1 MAQRRREFGGIGV
14 TKGDTLRRV
23 ARHLSSQSGRVVEL
37 ADTKVLKTFGLIS
50 VRVQVP
56 SLPPMTQ

>member
-23 ARHLSSQSGRVVEL
+23 ARHLSSQFGRVVEL
-37 ADTKVLKTFGLIS
+37 ADTKDVGYKVLDWGSTN
-50 VRVQVP
+50 VQHH
-56 SLPPMTQ
+56 